1 MLLSE
6 MLGVERDV
14 DFGVKGYSVI
24 FKITTFLA
32 EYEYLQHKGP
42 AGLDWREADGAT
54 LCIILSGAPA
64 NIIHLPPLL
73 TDEQREQLK
82 ALYRLGYRYIT
93 RSISLTIEAHVGKPR
108 QVMNEWKQGGLHA
121 YVPYVNGGLYG
132 LPIKNETEPYDI
144 AKALGVEE

>member
-6 MLGVERDV
+6 MFGVERET
-14 DFGVKGYSVI
+14 DFGVEGYART
-24 FKITTFLA
+24 FKIILHCNGAERLMSKYPGESFWQLA
-32 EYEYLQHKGP
+32 KSE
-42 AGLDWREADGAT
+42 
-54 LCIILSGAPA
+54 IICTVIRDAPA
-64 NIIHLPPLL
+64 NIIHLPPPM

-108 QVMNEWKQGGLHA
+108 QVMNEWKQGGLRA

-144 AKALGVEE
+144 AKALGVEG